1 MSLSWSVQGF
11 PFNRQ
16 MSENRIVVVGTTPD
30 YIDEIRRCY
39 PRRAL
44 FVTDPSERAKARE
57 AAPEPW
63 EELLCD
69 LKHAER
75 VIDALNAHR
84 RRWQIRPVGVA
95 CYDCES
101 LQLTARIAQNLE
113 LAFPS
118 PAAVAAC
125 RNKLISKRIWRKAE
139 LPCPE
144 AEIIR
149 NPSDAIKFMQRQS
162 RAVILKPLTGSGSEL
177 VFKCS
182 DSCDLTRDFETLK
195 SRLSEHPNLRMYS
208 RKNGSSEMDSRRE
221 FVIETFIEGREYSCD
236 CIVDGKRLVIIRTAE
251 KLAAPAQ
258 PPGTTMAYLVPAG
271 LPLQL
276 DQNQFKRRL
285 HTAARALGLE
295 HSVFM
300 VDFIVE
306 GTTAYLLEI
315 TPRPGG
321 DCLPWL
327 IRESCGLDMLGLALD
342 FAEGKPIL
350 VPEASHW
357 KPLVG
362 MRFLAKSAGVVKSVD
377 DRRLQNGKNIKAR
390 YLKVQPGYRVTLP
403 PEDYD
408 SRILGHVI
416 FEPDPSHS
424 ILEQCLEHENKLRI
438 EMVTDP

>member
-1 MSLSWSVQGF
+1 MSSARQIPGF
-11 PFNRQ
+11 PYNRQ
-16 MSENRIVVVGTTPD
+16 MSETRIVVVGTTTD
-30 YIDEIRRCY
+30 YIDEIRSRY

-44 FVTDPSERAKARE
+44 FVTDPVERAKARE
-57 AAPEPW
+57 DTPEPY

-69 LKHAER
+69 LKHAGQ

-84 RRWQIRPVGVA
+84 RRWQIKPIGVT

-101 LQLTARIAQNLE
+101 LQLAAR
-113 LAFPS
+113 LARDLDLDFPS
-118 PAAVAAC
+118 PTAVTAS
-125 RNKLISKRIWRKAE
+125 RNKLISKRIWRHAE
-139 LPCPE
+139 VPCPD

-149 NPSDAIKFMQRQS
+149 KLSDATQFMRNSS
-162 RAVILKPLTGSGSEL
+162 RPVVLKPLTGSGSEL

-182 DSCDLTRDFETLK
+182 DSGDLARAFDALK
-195 SRLSEHPNLRMYS
+195 SRLAEHPNLRMYS
-208 RKNGSSEMDSRRE
+208 DRSGLSEMDSRRE

-236 CIVDGKRLVIIRTAE
+236 CILEEKRLIIIRTAE
-251 KLAAPAQ
+251 KLPAPAQ
-258 PPGTTMAYLVPAG
+258 PPGTTLAYLIPAG
-271 LPLQL
+271 LPRQL
-276 DQNQFKRRL
+276 DQKRFKRQL

-295 HSVFM
+295 NAVFM
-300 VDFIVE
+300 VDFIVDGE
-306 GTTAYLLEI
+306 VAYLLEI

-342 FAEGKPIL
+342 FAEGKRIL

-362 MRFLAKSAGVVKSVD
+362 MRFFAKSAGVVKSVD
-377 DRRLQNGKNIKAR
+377 ARRLKKDNSVKAW
-390 YLKVQPGYRVTLP
+390 YLKAQPGYRVKLP

-416 FEPDPSHS
+416 FEPNP
-424 ILEQCLEHENKLRI
+424 
-438 EMVTDP
+438 

>member
-1 MSLSWSVQGF
+1 
-11 PFNRQ
+11 

-221 FVIETFIEGREYSCD
+221 FVIETFIEGGYYWCD
-236 CIVDGKRLVIIRTAE
+236 
-251 KLAAPAQ
+251 
-258 PPGTTMAYLVPAG
+258 
-271 LPLQL
+271 
-276 DQNQFKRRL
+276 
-285 HTAARALGLE
+285 
-295 HSVFM
+295 
-300 VDFIVE
+300 
-306 GTTAYLLEI
+306 
-315 TPRPGG
+315 
-321 DCLPWL
+321 
-327 IRESCGLDMLGLALD
+327 
-342 FAEGKPIL
+342 
-350 VPEASHW
+350 
-357 KPLVG
+357 
-362 MRFLAKSAGVVKSVD
+362 
-377 DRRLQNGKNIKAR
+377 
-390 YLKVQPGYRVTLP
+390 
-403 PEDYD
+403 
-408 SRILGHVI
+408 
-416 FEPDPSHS
+416 
-424 ILEQCLEHENKLRI
+424 
-438 EMVTDP
+438 